1 MPRAGMLRPE
11 RLPLT
16 GKGTGFERAPAAGR
30 GYPRVSPGNL
40 ERVSRAHTGCR
51 ATQGS
56 AWRQELQAVP
66 ASWVSGRVC
75 SKGHIRR
82 VAPPTCWSS
91 GAAAQWRLGRQ
102 GRPEVGGG
110 HWGEGNAVCPGAGP
124 AVSAIPAGPC
134 APDLSRA
141 VPGCLFSCHA
151 AALPATRA
159 VTRPWQSGSPLC
171 YVLGRARRAGRAVS
185 CFPVPPPP
193 PPPLPGVDCR
203 ACLLHSPLE
212 NLGPSPQLGPCF
224 RHVTFAKGWVGC

>member
-1 MPRAGMLRPE
+1 MLRPE

-16 GKGTGFERAPAAGR
+16 GKGAGCERAPAAGR

-40 ERVSRAHTGCR
+40 ERVSRAPTGCR
-51 ATQGS
+51 ATRGS

-75 SKGHIRR
+75 SKGHIRL

-91 GAAAQWRLGRQ
+91 GAAAQWRLGWQ
-102 GRPEVGGG
+102 GRPDVGGV
-110 HWGEGNAVCPGAGP
+110 HWGEGNAVWPGAEP

-159 VTRPWQSGSPLC
+159 VTRPWQSGCPLC
-171 YVLGRARRAGRAVS
+171 YALGRARRAGRAGRAVS
-185 CFPVPPPP
+185 CFLVT

-203 ACLLHSPLE
+203 AFSTHL
-212 NLGPSPQLGPCF
+212 
-224 RHVTFAKGWVGC
+224 